1 MIQKLINY
9 LLNSIDV
16 NPIDLTLTIS
26 ESIPSFPGSPKP
38 QFIHWSNLKENG
50 YNLELLFLSSHTGTH
65 LDAPYHFAKN
75 GVKIDQIP
83 LDRLLGKAI
92 LIKLQKTKNTAI
104 TKSDIILF
112 EKNNYKIPNYS
123 SIFFYTGWQKNLK
136 NDNYFTENPGLDIS
150 SAKYLTSKKVN
161 LIGIDSPSIDLGQN
175 TSFNV
180 HNILSKNNI
189 LIVENLTNLNK
200 IITKEFNFI
209 ILPLKLKDAT
219 GSPVRAI
226 AS

>member
-1 MIQKLINY
+1 VIQKLIKH
-9 LLNSIDV
+9 LLDSIDV
-16 NPIDLTLTIS
+16 NLIDLTLTIS

-75 GVKIDQIP
+75 GTKIDQIS

-104 TKSDIILF
+104 TKSDILLF
-112 EKNNYKIPNYS
+112 EKNNYKIPNHS

-136 NDNYFTENPGLDIS
+136 NNNYFTENPGLDIS

-200 IITKEFNFI
+200 ITTREFNFT